1 MHRTV
6 AIDCF
11 PESVAHYQDGYAIVA
26 VDVIRATT
34 TAITGVAAG
43 RKCYPVPSLETAVGV
58 ASKLDRPLLVGEV
71 GGDMPENFDLPNSP
85 ARLTARTDVERP
97 MVLLSTTGTRV
108 IWAARKN
115 ASCYI
120 ACLRNYRAVVQHLA
134 RNHAKV
140 AVIGAGSR
148 DEFREEDQ
156 LCCAWIARDLL
167 AQGFAAAN
175 ERTTEIVR
183 RWQDAPLSSFL
194 VSNSVAYL
202 RRSGQMEDLDFV
214 LSHVDDFPFAVE
226 LKGEQLVVCGEE
238 ERLPVA
244 VAAAQT
250 S

>member
-1 MHRTV
+1 MHKTV
-6 AIDCF
+6 VIDCF
-11 PESVAHYQDGYAIVA
+11 PESVERYQDGYAIVA

-43 RKCYPVPSLETAVGV
+43 RKCYPVPSLEMAVSTA
-58 ASKLDRPLLVGEV
+58 SRLERPLMAGEV

-85 ARLTARTDVERP
+85 ARLAARKDVDRP

-108 IWAARKN
+108 IWAAREN

-120 ACLRNYRAVVQHLA
+120 ACLRNYRGVVRHLA
-134 RNHAKV
+134 RNHTKV

-156 LCCAWIARDLL
+156 LCCAWIARDLV
-167 AQGFAAAN
+167 AQGFTAGN
-175 ERTTEIVR
+175 QRTAEIIN
-183 RWQDAPLSSFL
+183 RWQSAPLNSFL
-194 VSNSVAYL
+194 ISNSVAYL

-238 ERLPVA
+238 ERLSVA
-244 VAAAQT
+244 VAAVQIN
-250 S
+250 

>member
-1 MHRTV
+1 MHKSV
-6 AIDCF
+6 VIDCF
-11 PESVAHYQDGYAIVA
+11 PESVERYQDGYAIVA

-43 RKCYPVPSLETAVGV
+43 RKCYPVPSLETAISV

-85 ARLTARTDVERP
+85 ARLKGRTDVDRP

-120 ACLRNYRAVVQHLA
+120 ACLRNYGAVVQHLL

-167 AQGFAAAN
+167 AQGFAAGN
-175 ERTTEIVR
+175 ERTAEIVN
-183 RWQDAPLSSFL
+183 RWQEAPLNSFL

-226 LKGEQLVVCGEE
+226 LKGEQLVVCGEDE
-238 ERLPVA
+238 PRSVA

-250 S
+250 N

>member
-1 MHRTV
+1 MHKTV
-6 AIDCF
+6 VIDCF
-11 PESVAHYQDGYAIVA
+11 PESVERYQDGYAIVA

-43 RKCYPVPSLETAVGV
+43 RKCYPVPSLETVISV
-58 ASKLDRPLLVGEV
+58 ASKLNRPLLVGEV

-85 ARLTARTDVERP
+85 ARLNGRTDVDRP

-120 ACLRNYRAVVQHLA
+120 ACLRNYGAVVQHLL

-167 AQGFAAAN
+167 AQGFAAGN
-175 ERTTEIVR
+175 ERTAEIVN
-183 RWQDAPLSSFL
+183 RWQEAPLNSFL

-238 ERLPVA
+238 EPRSVA

-250 S
+250 N

>member
-1 MHRTV
+1 M
-6 AIDCF
+6 
-11 PESVAHYQDGYAIVA
+11 A

-43 RKCYPVPSLETAVGV
+43 RKCYPVPSLETAISV
-58 ASKLDRPLLVGEV
+58 ASRLDRPLLVGEV

-85 ARLTARTDVERP
+85 ARLNGRTDVDRP

-167 AQGFAAAN
+167 VQARSGDS
-175 ERTTEIVR
+175 R
-183 RWQDAPLSSFL
+183 SSR
-194 VSNSVAYL
+194 L
-202 RRSGQMEDLDFV
+202 RRTSCEKRRGMERRP
-214 LSHVDDFPFAVE
+214 HIFPRRAGV
-226 LKGEQLVVCGEE
+226 
-238 ERLPVA
+238 RL
-244 VAAAQT
+244 
-250 S
+250 